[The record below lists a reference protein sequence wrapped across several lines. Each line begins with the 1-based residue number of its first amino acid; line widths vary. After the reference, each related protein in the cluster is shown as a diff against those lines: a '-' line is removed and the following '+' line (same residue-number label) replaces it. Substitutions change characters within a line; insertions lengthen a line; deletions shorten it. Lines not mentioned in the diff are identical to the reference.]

1 MKVNHFINNDN
12 FKESKMTQYLIVH
25 HPVQDFAT
33 WKPHFDA
40 HIEAQ
45 HQHGLK
51 LLHLLRNSENKND
64 ITIHFEVAD
73 IAKAKQFVESDDLRQ
88 VMQKAGVVGTPEFHF
103 LKDAK
108 EI

>member
-1 MKVNHFINNDN
+1 MKLTKNRL
-12 FKESKMTQYLIVH
+12 KETIMSQHMIVRH
-25 HPVQDFAT
+25 VVQDFST

-40 HIEAQ
+40 HKNEQ
-45 HQHGLK
+45 QKNGLK
-51 LLHLLRNSENKND
+51 LLYLLRNSENKND

-73 IAKAKQFVESDDLRQ
+73 IEKAKQFTQSNNLQE
-88 VMQKAGVVGTPEFHF
+88 VMQKAGVIGKPEILF

>member
-1 MKVNHFINNDN
+1 
-12 FKESKMTQYLIVH
+12 MTQYLIVR

-40 HIEAQ
+40 HVLSQ

-51 LLHLLRNSENKND
+51 LLHLLRNTENKND
-64 ITIHFEVAD
+64 LTIHFEVSD
-73 IAKAKQFVESDDLRQ
+73 IEKAKQFIHSADLHS
-88 VMQKAGVVGTPEFHF
+88 VMQKAGVIGTPEFVF